1 MSAVEDPRVTFAELA
16 EWPDDGRRYELY
28 DGEVIVVPAPFF
40 RHQRVAQHVCD
51 ILREYE
57 EATGGLVGISPLDVV
72 LSDHDVVQP
81 DIVFIRHERR
91 HLIDMMDAIRV
102 PPDLVVEV
110 LSRKT
115 EMRDRNRKADLF
127 ARFGIPEYWIVN
139 PVKNTIEVRRNIDG
153 TFVIDGVYDQTA
165 VEVRSPTLPGLV
177 FPAARLFGE

>member
-1 MSAVEDPRVTFAELA
+1 MSAVDDPRVTFAELS
-16 EWPDDGRRYELY
+16 EWRDDGRRYELY
-28 DGEVIVVPAPFF
+28 DGEAIVVPAPFF
-40 RHQRVAQHVCD
+40 RHQRVAARVHD
-51 ILREYE
+51 LLREYE
-57 EATGGLVGISPLDVV
+57 EATGGVVGIAPVDIV

-81 DIVFIRHERR
+81 DIFFVRHDRR

-139 PVKNTIEVRRNIDG
+139 PVKNTVEVHRNSGTRFVLDG
-153 TFVIDGVYDQTA
+153 LYGETA
-165 VEVRSPTLPGLV
+165 EVRSPTLPGLV
-177 FPAARLFGE
+177 FSAARLFVK